1 MLLLVATVATAV
13 AAVFAVD
20 RLDLEP
26 GQLRLG
32 PLLAAALVITPL
44 TVVLNAAELRATALA
59 SGADLAKLGWVK
71 ATRTVVLATAA
82 NLLPVP
88 AGAILRMQVLR
99 TAGASI
105 AAAAGVQLSAAGVWV
120 GVSVVLAGGAL
131 LAVEPA
137 IAGLAIA
144 GGLVLAVGSIVAMR
158 RSAGAS
164 FGRAALALTVV
175 ETATALL
182 HALRLWVVL
191 LGLGIAASVTQAL
204 VIGTAAPLAA
214 AAGFFPGG
222 IGLAEL
228 LSAVLAPLA
237 GLSASAG
244 LLAVAVARLLG
255 LLVTVPIALSL
266 GLTDLVRKTAAQPDP
281 AG

>member
-1 MLLLVATVATAV
+1 MATVATAI

-20 RLDLEP
+20 ALDLDVQ
-26 GQLRLG
+26 QLRIG
-32 PLLAAALVITPL
+32 PLLVAAVVITPL
-44 TVVLNAAELRATALA
+44 TVVFNAAELRATALA
-59 SGADLAKLGWVK
+59 SGAELAELGWGK
-71 ATRTVVLATAA
+71 AMRTVVLATAA

-99 TAGASI
+99 SAGASL
-105 AAAAGVQLSAAGVWV
+105 AAAAGVQLTAAGVWV
-120 GVSVVLAGGAL
+120 GVSVLLAGGAL
-131 LAVEPA
+131 LAAEPTL
-137 IAGLAIA
+137 AGLAIG

-158 RSAGAS
+158 RSAGAN
-164 FGRAALALTVV
+164 FGRAAVALTVV
-175 ETATALL
+175 ETATAAL

-191 LGLGIAASVTQAL
+191 LGLGLAATVAQSL

-228 LSAVLAPLA
+228 LSAILAPLA
-237 GLSASAG
+237 DLPASAG

-255 LLVTVPIALSL
+255 LAVTVPIALSL
-266 GLTDLVRKTAAQPDP
+266 GLTDLVRKAAQEPDP
-281 AG
+281 MI